1 MRLTLVFKNIREEH
15 YETWGDTCKTV
26 AFYHIRTKHTLSYSM
41 SYDDIDLL
49 ISWPHRG
56 AENQEDIEE
65 QIKENIVMAPGQFL
79 CYLPTGE
86 SWKKLGTRS

>member
-1 MRLTLVFKNIREEH
+1 
-15 YETWGDTCKTV
+15 
-26 AFYHIRTKHTLSYSM
+26 M

-65 QIKENIVMAPGQFL
+65 QIRENIVMAPGQFL

>member
-1 MRLTLVFKNIREEH
+1 MVFKQPNHHVQIN
-15 YETWGDTCKTV
+15 
-26 AFYHIRTKHTLSYSM
+26 
-41 SYDDIDLL
+41 IDLL